1 MASPS
6 PHSQVTLGRGR
17 AVALAASLVA
27 TGMAVR
33 GGFRPDQPH
42 SGKPVTPVL
51 HGDQPLDAALNGPT
65 RTEAGMP
72 AGFTR
77 TERGAVAAAVAYV
90 TNGQVLLDLDP
101 FSVDAAIRAI
111 AAQGAAD
118 AQIADTQAQL
128 AVLREALAGG
138 AGPVTYRQA
147 ALAVR
152 VDGFTPDRARVAVWH
167 VGVLHRAEIIPPQAG
182 WAISTFDLVW
192 ERDDWKIWSEAITP
206 GPAPILNHSTDPASG
221 DQFTAALSGFAPVH
235 Q

>member
-1 MASPS
+1 M
-6 PHSQVTLGRGR
+6 
-17 AVALAASLVA
+17 ALAASLVA

-33 GGFRPDQPH
+33 GGLGEDRPH
-42 SGKPVTPVL
+42 SGTPVTPVL

-72 AGFTR
+72 AGFAR

-101 FSVDAAIRAI
+101 FSVEAAIRAI
-111 AAQGAAD
+111 AAQGSAD
-118 AQIADTQAQL
+118 AQIADMQAQL
-128 AVLREALAGG
+128 AVIREALSGG
-138 AGPVTYRQA
+138 TGPVTYRQA

-167 VGVLHRAEIIPPQAG
+167 VGVLYRAEIIPPQAG
-182 WAISTFDLVW
+182 WAISTLDLVW
-192 ERDDWKIWSEAITP
+192 ERDDWKIWSETITP
-206 GPAPILNHSTDPASG
+206 GPAPILNHSTDPATG
-221 DQFTAALSGFAPVH
+221 DQFAAALSGFTPVD

>member
-1 MASPS
+1 
-6 PHSQVTLGRGR
+6 V
-17 AVALAASLVA
+17 AVAASLVA

-33 GGFRPDQPH
+33 GGLRPERPN
-42 SGKPVTPVL
+42 SERPVTAVL
-51 HGDQPLDAALNGPT
+51 PSDQSLGGDLSGPT

-72 AGFTR
+72 AGFAR

-101 FSVDAAIRAI
+101 FSVESAIEAI
-111 AAQGAAD
+111 AAEGSAD
-118 AQIADTQAQL
+118 GQIADMESQL
-128 AVLREALAGG
+128 AVLREALSGG
-138 AGPVTYRQA
+138 TGPVTYRQA

-167 VGVLHRAEIIPPQAG
+167 VGVLYRAEIIPPQAG

-192 ERDDWKIWSEAITP
+192 ERDDWKIWSETITP
-206 GPAPILNHSTDPASG
+206 GPAPILNRSTDPATG
-221 DQFTAALSGFAPVH
+221 DQFAAALSGFTPVE